1 MTSTSFLQAD
11 RALALS
17 GTIRYSTGREMAVL
31 PAHVLSCSA
40 SVGVRDGMLPGAVLA
55 RQCTLLLH
63 NKDRLFTS
71 GLDPVGAWVQLQ
83 VHAQDEVLPLTAFYV
98 TAASQPDG
106 SEFITLSG
114 QDALGQYFDGPF
126 QDDLS
131 YPVSLKTLAESIL
144 QKAGFQE
151 NLSFPCMEHLVP
163 VMPEWGDISLRGAL
177 AFVTQ
182 ACGCFAMAD
191 AQGHIGL
198 YPAFDAAQI
207 PYEIFPENIFSC
219 SGGDITFGPVNGV
232 RIALH
237 GAEKED
243 SPLEILLDDAPAGHT
258 DSLNITRN
266 PLFMKDRPDARMLA
280 TDMLS
285 GLAGMQLTRL
295 RLSWRGDPSV
305 RLGQR
310 IRVHHTNGSFTDTCI
325 TALSF
330 AADNGFTMQT
340 DCTLQKKTSS
350 AGKVFTSSGGL
361 NAALLD
367 GEVNGALL
375 KMESVTAR
383 KIAAS
388 AITTEKL
395 DAGCVTAE
403 KVAANSIA
411 AGHLQA
417 NSISSDKL
425 QSASITTE
433 KLAAGAVTA
442 DKIAGKTIT
451 ADKMQ
456 AGLITADSGLISDS
470 AIGTAQIADG
480 SITDAK
486 IVGLTASKITA
497 GTLDAAD
504 VNVINL
510 KADNITAGTLNG
522 KVIPVLG
529 SDKIADGA
537 VSGVKIVNGAVS
549 TDKISDGAVTAAKIV
564 SSAVTT
570 DKLAANAVT
579 ANKIL
584 SGAVTT
590 DKLSA
595 NAVTTDKLAAQSV
608 TANKLA
614 SDVGSSLD
622 LSSNN
627 SVKLMVDNVQVGGVN
642 LFPDTR
648 LMDTCWDAQEAPA
661 RPITR
666 TVDSEGF
673 TVIHY
678 PAIDVE
684 PGAWLWSGVRLYA
697 AHSIPYSQVR
707 NKTVTL
713 SYDWRSVDWPDGNRE
728 TYAISFTTRK
738 GDGSNGRS
746 VMKYFDTDASAE
758 WKRRQ
763 ITYTITDDFFTSNLG
778 GTIDENTKFYITL
791 WAYHYSAFEI
801 RKIKLEL
808 GNKATDWSPA
818 PSDGAYSSSAVLD
831 RTGIHLNT
839 GGTFT
844 VDSKNF
850 DIDAEGQMTA
860 KAGSI
865 GGWEIAPGS
874 LKSGSGTKHVRLST
888 EDATYAIWAGA
899 DAGSSAPFRV
909 TRDGKVYL
917 TKLYVTDE
925 NGNAQTNP
933 VNLSGSWWRT
943 NRAVS
948 SMAVSGNTL
957 TITLYDGTSVNFK
970 KADGYG
976 YITGLANGR
985 TITVGGYKLNE
996 SGQGEIVDSGSIT
1009 LTLDTENK
1017 KVNFSGGA
1025 GFKNFTAASGMD
1037 VTEMYN
1043 TGWNECIDN
1052 CSYQSK
1058 VYTISEHQPA
1068 SPLYMKVGDSYTSVG
1083 TGWVKVTRATGMYR
1097 IPAKKT

>member
-1 MTSTSFLQAD
+1 MMSTSFLQAD

-17 GTIRYSTGREMAVL
+17 GTIRYSTGRETAVL

-40 SVGVRDGMLPGAVLA
+40 SVGVRDGMLPGAVLS

-114 QDALGQYFDGPF
+114 QDALGLYFDMSF

-131 YPVSLKTLAESIL
+131 YPASLKILAESIL

-177 AFVTQ
+177 AFVAQ

-191 AQGHIGL
+191 PQGHIGL

-237 GAEKED
+237 GAEKGD
-243 SPLEILLDDAPAGHT
+243 PPLEILMDDAPAGYT
-258 DSLNITRN
+258 DSLNIARN
-266 PLFMKDRPDARMLA
+266 PLFMKGQPFARMLA

-340 DCTLQKKTSS
+340 DCTLQKKTAA

-403 KVAANSIA
+403 KVAASSIA

-417 NSISSDKL
+417 GSISSDKL
-425 QSASITTE
+425 QSVSITTE

-442 DKIAGKTIT
+442 EKIAGKSIT
-451 ADKMQ
+451 AEQLQ
-456 AGLITADSGLISDS
+456 AGLITAQSGLIGDS

-529 SDKIADGA
+529 SDKIANGA
-537 VSGVKIVNGAVS
+537 VSGVKIVNGAVN

-627 SVKLMVDNVQVGGVN
+627 SVKLMVDEVQVGGVN
-642 LFPDTR
+642 LIADTR
-648 LMDTCWDAQEAPA
+648 LMASWVKSGGT
-661 RPITR
+661 RPVGLS
-666 TVDSEGF
+666 VDNEGF
-673 TVIHY
+673 GIISW
-678 PAIDVE
+678 PADANK
-684 PGAWLWSGVRLYA
+684 AWSRA
-697 AHSIPYSQVR
+697 MQNNSDRKPYSVYR
-707 NKTVTL
+707 NKDVTV
-713 SYDWRSVDWPDGNRE
+713 SFEFRSEAWGNGDWMMIYFYVDEGETAFHRNRGQAVVVSGTE
-728 TYAISFTTRK
+728 TWQKVQQTFR
-738 GDGSNGRS
+738 
-746 VMKYFDTDASAE
+746 
-758 WKRRQ
+758 
-763 ITYTITDDFFTSNLG
+763 ITDDFFTG
-778 GTIDENTKFYITL
+778 GTGTL
-791 WAYHYSAFEI
+791 RQEGLLNIFLVNNCAGACEI
-801 RKIKLEL
+801 RKFKVEI

-818 PSDGAYSSSAVLD
+818 PEDGAYTASAVLD

-844 VDSKNF
+844 VDSQNF
-850 DIDAEGQMTA
+850 GVDGSGKMTA
-860 KAGSI
+860 KAGLV
-865 GGWEIAPGS
+865 GGWDIAPGNLS
-874 LKSGSGTKHVRLST
+874 SGSGTKHVRLSV

-899 DAGSSAPFRV
+899 EAGASAPFRV

-925 NGNAQTNP
+925 NGNAQANP

-943 NRAVS
+943 NRAVRELT
-948 SMAVSGNTL
+948 VDGNTL
-957 TITLYDGTSVNFK
+957 TITLYDGTTVNFK
-970 KADGYG
+970 KAD
-976 YITGLANGR
+976 LVALDQSWANGR
-985 TITVGGYKLNE
+985 QTITTTTDG
-996 SGQGEIVDSGSIT
+996 IT
-1009 LTLDTENK
+1009 LSGETTTSVNGTPANLAWSDNVATFNVTSDK
-1017 KVNFSGGA
+1017 GTIYTGMKVDAGGIY
-1025 GFKNFTAASGMD
+1025 KN
-1037 VTEMYN
+1037 
-1043 TGWNECIDN
+1043 GWNECINN
-1052 CSYQSK
+1052 CSGTY
-1058 VYTISEHQPA
+1058 VLTNYYEAGET
-1068 SPLYMKVGDSYTSVG
+1068 LYDKDGNVAAGPWYKG
-1083 TGWVKVTRATGMYR
+1083 TRAYR
-1097 IPAKKT
+1097 YTIPAKKA

>member
-1 MTSTSFLQAD
+1 MTSIPFLQAD
-11 RALALS
+11 RALSLS
-17 GTIRYSTGREMAVL
+17 GTIRYLSGRETAVL

-83 VHAQDEVLPLTAFYV
+83 VHAQDEALPLTAFYV

-114 QDALGQYFDGPF
+114 QDALGLYFDRPF

-151 NLSFPCMEHLVP
+151 NLSFPCMAHQVP
-163 VMPEWGDISLRGAL
+163 VMPEWGDVSLRGAL
-177 AFVTQ
+177 AFVAQ

-191 AQGHIGL
+191 PQGHIGL
-198 YPAFDAAQI
+198 YPAFDAAQM
-207 PYEIFPENIFSC
+207 PYEIFPENTFSC

-237 GAEKED
+237 GAEKGD
-243 SPLEILLDDAPAGHT
+243 SPLEILMDDAPDGHT
-258 DSLNITRN
+258 DSLSIARN
-266 PLFMKDRPDARMLA
+266 PLLMKDQPFARMLA

-310 IRVHHTNGSFTDTCI
+310 IRVHHTDGGFTDTCI

-330 AADNGFTMQT
+330 AADHGFTMQT

-350 AGKVFTSSGGL
+350 AGRVFTPSGGL
-361 NAALLD
+361 NGALLD

-375 KMESVTAR
+375 KTESVTAR

-403 KVAANSIA
+403 KVAASSIA
-411 AGHLQA
+411 TGHLQA
-417 NSISSDKL
+417 GSISSDKL
-425 QSASITTE
+425 QSGSITTE

-442 DKIAGKTIT
+442 DKIAGKSIT
-451 ADKMQ
+451 AEQLQ
-456 AGLITADSGLISDS
+456 AGLITAQSGLIGDS

-510 KADNITAGTLNG
+510 KADNITTGTLNG
-522 KVIPVLG
+522 KVIPQLG

-549 TDKISDGAVTAAKIV
+549 TDKISDAAVTAAKIV

-595 NAVTTDKLAAQSV
+595 NAVTADKLAAQSV

-627 SVKLMVDNVQVGGVN
+627 SVKLMVDNVQVGGTN
-642 LFPDTR
+642 LYPDTR
-648 LMDTCWDAQEAPA
+648 LMGEEIWRLASSRVKDIGREGVDEDGYMVIRAEESTGENYNPTC
-661 RPITR
+661 RPYTA
-666 TVDSEGF
+666 
-673 TVIHY
+673 HQ
-678 PAIDVE
+678 P
-684 PGAWLWSGVRLYA
+684 LYA
-697 AHSIPYSQVR
+697 ALKGKQITFSLEIDTTATSINIEHRIMHTEDVY
-707 NKTVTL
+707 K
-713 SYDWRSVDWPDGNRE
+713 
-728 TYAISFTTRK
+728 
-738 GDGSNGRS
+738 
-746 VMKYFDTDASAE
+746 KYF
-758 WKRRQ
+758 
-763 ITYTITDDFFTSNLG
+763 ITYLPLSGQPGWQRVSETFTLTDDLFDTGSGDMEEGDTFV
-778 GTIDENTKFYITL
+778 IITKPHQTPVYRL
-791 WAYHYSAFEI
+791 
-801 RKIKLEL
+801 RKIKMEI

-818 PSDGAYSSSAVLD
+818 PQDGAYSASAVLD
-831 RTGIHLNT
+831 RSGIHLKT

-844 VDSKNF
+844 VDSQNF
-850 DIDAEGQMTA
+850 DVDGDGKMTA

-865 GGWEIAPGS
+865 GGWSIAPGNLS
-874 LKSGSGTKHVRLST
+874 SGSGTKHVRLST

-899 DAGSSAPFRV
+899 ESGGSAPFRV
-909 TRDGKVYL
+909 TRDGNVYL
-917 TKLYVTDE
+917 TKLFVTDE
-925 NGNAQTNP
+925 NGNAQASP

-943 NRAVS
+943 NRAVR
-948 SMAVSGNTL
+948 SMEVEGNTL

-970 KADGYG
+970 KAAVSDAE
-976 YITGLANGR
+976 I
-985 TITVGGYKLNE
+985 GGYNLENATILVVVYDE
-996 SGQGEIVDSGSIT
+996 NGEAVLEEALPD
-1009 LTLDTENK
+1009 
-1017 KVNFSGGA
+1017 GGLMEEVY
-1025 GFKNFTAASGMD
+1025 G
-1037 VTEMYN
+1037 

-1052 CSYQSK
+1052 CSYQSE

-1083 TGWVKVTRATGMYR
+1083 TGWVRTARATGMYR
-1097 IPAKKT
+1097 IPGKKT